1 MKFKFLFSLLLGS
14 ALTMSAQGYKDGI
27 EYYKADQFENAKTIL
42 NRTIDD
48 ASTDKSE
55 AYYYL
60 GEIALRQ
67 GDKATAESNFQKG
80 IAANP
85 QNGFNYVGLGALA
98 LLNGD
103 EKSADDYFKQG
114 RNYGKKNPELVV
126 AIARAY
132 YNADPVKYTEDIN
145 KNIERALKID
155 KKAASVFIFQGDMKA
170 AEKEI
175 GDAAGLYENAILYDE
190 NNPEAYV
197 KYANAYASV
206 NLDYAIEKLQALLA
220 VQPNSALAQ
229 RELAEKYYLNNQW
242 SKAAV
247 AYGDYMNNPNHFT
260 EDAVRYSVLLY
271 YGQRYEQSLKLA
283 EELLAEDPQ
292 NFQLQRIVF
301 LNKIALKDYV
311 GAEKQAES
319 FFALND
325 SKNQYNAN
333 DYSSL
338 GEVLRKLDKDSLAII
353 QYEKAA
359 EVSPKNAEVLKQL
372 SSAYYAMAKYEQA
385 AQAYQRIIDNGDYK
399 ANDEYVL
406 AGRYMSYA
414 SEETDSLKKVEGF
427 NNAVKYIDSVLAKVD
442 TDYRIHQ
449 RKGRIMMLKNNNTP
463 CQESTDSY
471 NTVLALLDADPA
483 NKTKR
488 VQDYKEAYDQIAGF
502 YLVTG
507 DVAKAKEYYLKHLEI
522 EPENEALRNYI
533 DSLKVEDSKTE

>member
-1 MKFKFLFSLLLGS
+1 
-14 ALTMSAQGYKDGI
+14 MSAQGYKDGI

-85 QNGFNYVGLGALA
+85 QNGFNYVGLGSLA

-103 EKSADDYFKQG
+103 EKGADDYFKQG
-114 RNYGKKNPELVV
+114 RNYEKKNPELVV

-132 YNADPVKYTEDIN
+132 YNADPVKYAEDIN

-220 VQPNSALAQ
+220 VQPNSALSQ

-242 SKAAV
+242 SKAAG

-325 SKNQYNAN
+325 PKNQYNAN

-406 AGRYMSYA
+406 AGRYMAYA

-449 RKGRIMMLKNNNTP
+449 RKGRIMLLKNNSTP

-522 EPENEALRNYI
+522 EPNEDLRKYI